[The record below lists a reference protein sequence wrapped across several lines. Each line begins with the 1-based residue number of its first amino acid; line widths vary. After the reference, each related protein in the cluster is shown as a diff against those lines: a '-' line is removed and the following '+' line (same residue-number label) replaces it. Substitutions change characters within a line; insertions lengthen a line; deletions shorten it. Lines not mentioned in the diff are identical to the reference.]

1 MNLLLIYD
9 NIDEIEKDK
18 IAFKWHLS
26 LLMNSQHNVKIITTR
41 CETPYQLEEMT
52 QNLIFLEALST

>member
-41 CETPYQLEEMT
+41 RETPYQLDEMT
-52 QNLIFLEALST
+52 QNLIFLEALTT